1 MAIIRDTRRS
11 SANRESLSIAHQKI
25 SASSFYI
32 ERGLLGYLEEY
43 ANSIGCTK
51 HEAMRQAVME
61 FMEKNPVRTG
71 ESTEKFLEYEIKIED
86 WLKSMK
92 NKNGDIKW
100 KVNLHTEANRI
111 IYQYNL
117 NKCPLCGSPSPV
129 IELIE
134 DMGAQKVHARI
145 QGNHTAGEKCQD
157 MLDDMLFGDRSL

>member
-1 MAIIRDTRRS
+1 MAIMRDTRRS
-11 SANRESLSIAHQKI
+11 SMNRESLNIAHQKI

-43 ANSIGCTK
+43 ANSAGCTK
-51 HEAMRQAVME
+51 HEAMRQALME

-92 NKNGDIKW
+92 NLNGDIKW
-100 KVNLHTEANRI
+100 KVNLHTEASRI
-111 IYQYNL
+111 IYQYSL
-117 NKCPLCGSPSPV
+117 NKCPFCGSPSPV

-134 DMGAQKVHARI
+134 DMGAQKVHATM
-145 QGNHTAGEKCQD
+145 QGNHSAGEKCQN
-157 MLDDMLFGDRSL
+157 MLDDILFGDRIL